1 MNKLFQRIADAVNS
15 KPKQIIMW
23 ILIATILVGFGASK
37 IKVDLGQ
44 ETMIAHNDPIYKATE
59 EYQDKFGSDT
69 LFILLSEKDGS
80 LLTESTIQKI
90 SVLQEELKDIDEIQ
104 TSFSYVNL
112 LENSVSEAIM
122 MKKTAEEGLEND
134 VSKAV
139 KEAAEK
145 GASPLEQQETAK
157 RVQGKYLS
165 ELKEKYGTQFEEMQK
180 AGEPGLNN
188 SAFIQSVIFNQN
200 GDIRDELTKLMPQNG
215 EHAMI
220 TMKIKGGIPYSELPA
235 LVKKVENN
243 VSEASLEGIE
253 TKISGTPKIYGAI
266 YNSMISD
273 MSLMLGL
280 SIVLMAIILFVIFPV
295 KWRLLSLPVVLISL
309 VWTIGIMGY
318 LGVPMSMVT
327 MAILP
332 ILIGLGTDFAIQFH
346 NRYDE
351 ELKAGKHVK
360 QAISESIRKMGPSV
374 GIAVF
379 SMTLGFITLLI
390 SKVPMIQHFGIMLSV
405 GVIVSYSLSFVL
417 MFAIFKLRDKEHVSH
432 KTVAPSKVEHLMS
445 KVAGRVIKRPIII
458 IVTGLLLAA
467 AGFSMDHS
475 LKIETNMENLMPQDA
490 PELKEL
496 DSIREIVGGTN
507 ELTFMIKADDV
518 TKTEVVEWMDSF
530 QENQLE
536 NHPELEEGTSIVNAV
551 KQGNNG
557 EVPAEQANIDMSLK
571 RIPSELKE
579 NILSEDGKAA
589 SMSFSI
595 GDMGMKEQKLLL
607 DEMTKNIETPEGIS
621 IVPAGSQII
630 NIESVG
636 SMTENRHFSTLV
648 GVAAIIA
655 GLLAVYRSIK
665 MSLYPVIPILLVIG
679 WSSGVMYLLNV
690 EINPLTAVLG
700 SLVLGIGSEFTILVM
715 ERYQE
720 EREKGLNRDAALV
733 KALSKTGRAITA
745 SGLTVIAGFS
755 TLMFSD
761 FVMLRSFGITTVL
774 DTLLCLISALIIL
787 PAIIAITDRKKEE
800 INTGVKSE

>member
-1 MNKLFQRIADAVNS
+1 MNKFFKGIAAAVNS
-15 KPKQIIMW
+15 KPKQIIIW
-23 ILIATILVGFGASK
+23 VLLATVLVGFGASK

-44 ETMIAHNDPIYKATE
+44 ETMISHDDPIYKATE

-69 LFILLSEKDGS
+69 LFILLSEKEGS
-80 LLTESTIQKI
+80 LLNDSTIKKI
-90 SVLQEELKDIDEIQ
+90 SGLQQELKGIEEIQ
-104 TSFSYVNL
+104 TTFSYVNL
-112 LENSVSEAIM
+112 LENSVEEATT
-122 MKKTAEEGLEND
+122 MKVTAEENLKD
-134 VSKAV
+134 AVSKAM

-157 RVQGKYLS
+157 RVQAQYFS
-165 ELKEKYGTQFEEMQK
+165 AMKEKYGTQFEELQK
-180 AGEPGLNN
+180 MGEPGLDNP
-188 SAFIQSVIFNQN
+188 AFVQGVIYNQD
-200 GDIRDELTKLMPQNG
+200 GKLRDELTKLMPQNG

-220 TMKIKGGIPYSELPA
+220 IMKIKGGIPYSEFPA

-243 VSEASLEGIE
+243 VSDASLEGIE
-253 TKISGTPKIYGAI
+253 SKVSGTPKIYGAI
-266 YNSMISD
+266 YNSMVSD

-280 SIVLMAIILFVIFPV
+280 SVVLMAIILFVIFPV

-309 VWTIGIMGY
+309 VWTVGIMGY

-351 ELKAGKHVK
+351 ELKEGKTVQ
-360 QAISESIRKMGPSV
+360 QAITQSIRKMGPSV

-405 GVIVSYSLSFVL
+405 GVIVSYSLSLVL
-417 MFAIFKLRDKEHVSH
+417 MFAIFKLRDKESVAYSSA
-432 KTVAPSKVEHLMS
+432 APSKIEYFMKKL
-445 KVAGRVIKRPIII
+445 ANRVVKRPVIL
-458 IVTGLLLAA
+458 IVFGLSLAV

-475 LKIETNMENLMPQDA
+475 LKIETNLENLMPQDA

-496 DSIREIVGGTN
+496 NSIREVVGATN
-507 ELTFMIKADDV
+507 ELTFMVKADDV
-518 TKTEVVEWMDSF
+518 TKTEVIQWMNRF
-530 QENQLE
+530 QQSQLSS
-536 NHPELEEGTSIVNAV
+536 HPELEEGTSIVDAV
-551 KQGNNG
+551 KQGNAG
-557 EVPAEQANIDMSLK
+557 EVPSEQEKIDMALE
-571 RIPSELKE
+571 RIPSELKG
-579 NILSEDGKAA
+579 NIVSDDGKAA
-589 SMSFSI
+589 SLSFSI
-595 GDMGMKEQKLLL
+595 GDIGMKEQKVLL
-607 DEMTKNIETPEGIS
+607 DEMTENIDTPEGIT

-636 SMTENRHFSTLV
+636 SMTENRHFSTFI

-679 WSSGVMYLLNV
+679 WSSGIMYLLNV

-715 ERYQE
+715 ERYHE
-720 EREKGLNRDAALV
+720 ERKAGLERDDALIR
-733 KALSKTGRAITA
+733 AISKTGRAITA
-745 SGLTVIAGFS
+745 SGLTVAAGFS
-755 TLMFSD
+755 TLIFSD
-761 FVMLRSFGITTVL
+761 FVMLRSFGITTVI

-787 PAIIAITDRKKEE
+787 PAIIVLTEKNKKR
-800 INTGVKSE
+800 V

>member
-1 MNKLFQRIADAVNS
+1 MNKFFKGIATAVNS
-15 KPKQIIMW
+15 KPKQMIIW
-23 ILIATILVGFGASK
+23 VLIATVIVGFGASK

-44 ETMIAHNDPIYKATE
+44 ETMISHDDPIYKATE

-69 LFILLSEKDGS
+69 LFILLSEKEGS
-80 LLTESTIQKI
+80 LLNDSTIKKI
-90 SVLQEELKDIDEIQ
+90 SGLQQELKGIEEIQ
-104 TSFSYVNL
+104 TTFSYVNL
-112 LENSVSEAIM
+112 LENSVKEAAA
-122 MKKTAEEGLEND
+122 MKVTAEENLKEA
-134 VSKAV
+134 VSKAM

-145 GASPLEQQETAK
+145 GASPSEQQETAK
-157 RVQGKYLS
+157 RVQAQYFS
-165 ELKEKYGTQFEEMQK
+165 EMKETYGTQFEELQRI
-180 AGEPGLNN
+180 GEPGLDNP
-188 SAFIQSVIFNQN
+188 AFVQGVIYNQDGN
-200 GDIRDELTKLMPQNG
+200 LREELTKLMPQNG

-220 TMKIKGGIPYSELPA
+220 IMKIKGGIPYSELPA

-243 VSEASLEGIE
+243 VSDASLEGIE

-280 SIVLMAIILFVIFPV
+280 SVVLMAIILFVIFPV

-309 VWTIGIMGY
+309 VWTVGIMGY

-351 ELKAGKHVK
+351 ELKEGKTVHK
-360 QAISESIRKMGPSV
+360 AISKSIRKMGPSV

-379 SMTLGFITLLI
+379 SMTLGFVTLLI

-405 GVIVSYSLSFVL
+405 GVIVSYSLSLVL
-417 MFAIFKLRDKEHVSH
+417 MFAIFKLRDKESVAYSSA
-432 KTVAPSKVEHLMS
+432 APSKIEHFMKKL
-445 KVAGRVIKRPIII
+445 ANRVVKRPVIL
-458 IVTGLLLAA
+458 IVFGLSLAV

-475 LKIETNMENLMPQDA
+475 LKIETNLENLMPQDA

-496 DSIREIVGGTN
+496 NSIREIVGATN
-507 ELTFMIKADDV
+507 ELTFMVKADDV
-518 TKTEVVEWMDSF
+518 TKTEVIQWMDRF
-530 QENQLE
+530 QQSQLSS
-536 NHPELEEGTSIVNAV
+536 HPELEEGTSIVGAV
-551 KQGNNG
+551 KQGNAG
-557 EVPAEQANIDMSLK
+557 EVPSDQEKIDMALE
-571 RIPSELKE
+571 RIPSELKG
-579 NILSEDGKAA
+579 NIVSDDGKTA
-589 SMSFSI
+589 SLSFSI
-595 GDMGMKEQKLLL
+595 GDIGMKEQKVLL
-607 DEMTKNIETPEGIS
+607 DEMTENIDTPEGIT

-636 SMTENRHFSTLV
+636 SMTENRHFSTLI

-655 GLLAVYRSIK
+655 GLLAVYRSLK

-679 WSSGVMYLLNV
+679 WSSGIMYLLNV

-720 EREKGLNRDAALV
+720 ERKAGLERDDALIR
-733 KALSKTGRAITA
+733 AISKTGRAITA
-745 SGLTVIAGFS
+745 SGLTVAAGFS
-755 TLMFSD
+755 TLIFSD
-761 FVMLRSFGITTVL
+761 FVMLRSFGITTVI

-787 PAIIAITDRKKEE
+787 PAIIVITERNKKQA
-800 INTGVKSE
+800 